1 LKKRS
6 SLDESRYSRS
16 HSPDEKSILVRGT
29 RRNSFE
35 EIQHGILK
43 QTSYENKEE
52 INQTLA
58 HGILKKKESITPN
71 ETLKHV
77 SISQAVILAAAELC
91 QDMQNTANALDDNN
105 CDIRPI
111 LKADPQHHSQPK
123 PILKKKYSSESEEI
137 RPILKSRKSSREEF
151 SDNEEYKRSILKV
164 DSPAKRR
171 SYIDIFDSN
180 IVLERSRSL
189 ENPEPRFENG
199 VILPAVQTMEKPV
212 VSVAERIKSM
222 EQYLGAVP
230 KLTPTRREAYKQ
242 RFKTQPVTVDEIS
255 RFVENFIFNLI
266 SENLHDF

>member
-1 LKKRS
+1 MIYSIFSGILKKRS

-16 HSPDEKSILVRGT
+16 HSPDEKSILVKST

-43 QTSYENKEE
+43 QTSYEIKEE

-58 HGILKKKESITPN
+58 HGILKKKDCTTPN
-71 ETLKHV
+71 EQQKHV

-91 QDMQNTANALDDNN
+91 QDMQASATNSLDD

-151 SDNEEYKRSILKV
+151 SDNEEHKRSILKV

-171 SYIDIFDSN
+171 SCIDVFVSN

-189 ENPEPRFENG
+189 ENPEPRYDTG
-199 VILPAVQTMEKPV
+199 AAVQSMEKPV
-212 VSVAERIKSM
+212 VSVAERIRSM
-222 EQYLGAVP
+222 EQHLGAVP
-230 KLTPTRREAYKQ
+230 KVTSTRRDVYKQ
-242 RFKTQPVTVDEIS
+242 RFKTQPVTVNEIS
-255 RFVENFIFNLI
+255 R
-266 SENLHDF
+266 